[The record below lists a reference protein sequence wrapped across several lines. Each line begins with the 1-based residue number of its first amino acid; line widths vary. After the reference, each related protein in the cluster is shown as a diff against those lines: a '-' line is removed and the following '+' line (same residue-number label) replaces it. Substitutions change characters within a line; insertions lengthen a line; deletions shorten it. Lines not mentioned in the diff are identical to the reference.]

1 MTVLSV
7 DPATAAGGSVGFTN
21 KVTVTGIPE
30 PASVVMMLTGMPL
43 PLVVLG
49 LLRRR
54 RAAA

>member
-1 MTVLSV
+1 VLPGTS
-7 DPATAAGGSVGFTN
+7 
-21 KVTVTGIPE
+21 IPE
-30 PASVVMMLTGMPL
+30 PASLVMMLTGMPL